1 MTTPPAQFVVPT
13 AGSHWGPGAETFLID
28 NTFGPF
34 PVDDQLLIYCLNPTN
49 PELDAYLASVNPQRN
64 QWSVNWLVPDGV
76 TSWTQSSRDFFKDG
90 EQVTLRARRVH
101 ANGQLVWETT
111 VPVIW
116 QNTNFNWQYGFQLL
130 NRPTGQGGF
139 GTADRDLLHHVDD
152 GIWRNFP
159 SG

>member
-1 MTTPPAQFVVPT
+1 MVTPPAQFVNPL
-13 AGSHWGPGAETFLID
+13 AGAHWGPGAETFLID

-34 PVDDQLLIYCLNPTN
+34 PIDDQLLIYCLNPQN
-49 PELDAYLASVNPQRN
+49 PELEAYLARVNPQSN
-64 QWSVNWLVPDGV
+64 QWYLNWLVPDGV
-76 TSWTQSSRDFFKDG
+76 TSWTQASRDFFKDN

-130 NRPTGQGGF
+130 NRPTAQGGF
-139 GTADRDLLHHVDD
+139 GAADRDLLHHVDD